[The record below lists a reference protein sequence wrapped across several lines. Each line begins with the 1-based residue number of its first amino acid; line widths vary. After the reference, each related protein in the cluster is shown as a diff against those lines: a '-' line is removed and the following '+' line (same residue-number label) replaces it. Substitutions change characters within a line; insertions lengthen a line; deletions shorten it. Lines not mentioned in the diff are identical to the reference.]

1 MDKLLK
7 NNICEPQE
15 DSFDFEALFQ
25 KLLRSKRLIL
35 SISSVIT
42 FSTFIISSIIKPS
55 YKGIFQIVA
64 SQPPNT
70 ENLLLSNALEGNSL
84 LGDLLPN
91 NDTDQKTQ
99 ELILKS
105 SSILEPV
112 FNFSKQNY
120 IERGEKKELLL
131 YNSWLSDFVKINF
144 EKGSNV
150 LTFSFIDKDKL
161 LILDVL
167 NLTIKEYKNYSKR
180 DRIKK
185 LSNGISYLEKQE
197 KS

>member
-1 MDKLLK
+1 M
-7 NNICEPQE
+7 
-15 DSFDFEALFQ
+15 
-25 KLLRSKRLIL
+25 
-35 SISSVIT
+35 
-42 FSTFIISSIIKPS
+42 
-55 YKGIFQIVA
+55 
-64 SQPPNT
+64 
-70 ENLLLSNALEGNSL
+70 
-84 LGDLLPN
+84 
-91 NDTDQKTQ
+91 
-99 ELILKS
+99 
-105 SSILEPV
+105 EPV

-120 IERGEKKELLL
+120 IERGEKGTLL

-150 LTFSFIDKDKL
+150 LTFCFIDKDKL

-197 KS
+197 KELKIKANNSLKKLNTFTIDNRLGNFELTSISKIEKDFENSFNESENKPNLNKSLKVGQRFDSTFALLEENK